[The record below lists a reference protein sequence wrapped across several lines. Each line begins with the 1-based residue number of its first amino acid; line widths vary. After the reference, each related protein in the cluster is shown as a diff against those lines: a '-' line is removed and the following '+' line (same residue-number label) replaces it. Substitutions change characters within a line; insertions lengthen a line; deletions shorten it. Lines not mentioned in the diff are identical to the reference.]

1 MEVGV
6 SGLQKI
12 RYQRLRVDFGL
23 DLWKAS
29 ITSLGY
35 DSKFEMNLIAPLV
48 AAGNTL
54 ASFDK
59 GGD

>member
-29 ITSLGY
+29 IMSLGS
-35 DSKFEMNLIAPLV
+35 DSKFKMNLIAPL
-48 AAGNTL
+48 AAVGNML
-54 ASFDK
+54 ASFYK
-59 GGD
+59 GGY